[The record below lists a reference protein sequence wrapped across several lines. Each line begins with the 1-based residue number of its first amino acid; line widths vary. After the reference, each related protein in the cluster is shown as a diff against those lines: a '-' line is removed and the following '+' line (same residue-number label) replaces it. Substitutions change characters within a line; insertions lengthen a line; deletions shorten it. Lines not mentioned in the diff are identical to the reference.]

1 MTRFGLFGMDAQRFR
16 RYKGVP
22 QMNANLRDYM
32 TDQELALV
40 SLAETRAATLHR
52 NHGSNGF
59 ESLNDDMKAAGRIG
73 SRTRRRIEAMQ
84 N

>member
-1 MTRFGLFGMDAQRFR
+1 MDAGHLR

-22 QMNANLRDYM
+22 RMNANLRDYM
-32 TDQELALV
+32 TDLELALV
-40 SLAETRAATLHR
+40 SLAETTAATLHR

-59 ESLNDDMKAAGRIG
+59 EASDDDVKAAGRIVF
-73 SRTRRRIEAMQ
+73 RTRRQIEAMQ

>member
-1 MTRFGLFGMDAQRFR
+1 MDAERLG
-16 RYKGVP
+16 RYKGVS

-32 TDQELALV
+32 TDLELARASV
-40 SLAETRAATLHR
+40 AETTAATRHR

-59 ESLNDDMKAAGRIG
+59 EALNHDVKAAGRIV

>member
-1 MTRFGLFGMDAQRFR
+1 
-16 RYKGVP
+16 
-22 QMNANLRDYM
+22 MNGNLRDYM

-40 SLAETRAATLHR
+40 SLAETTAATLHR

-59 ESLNDDMKAAGRIG
+59 EALDDDLKAAGRIFF
-73 SRTRRRIEAMQ
+73 SARRRIEAMQ